1 MIQRYRLTQLTH
13 VIRVFVR
20 LVIIVQEGQLR
31 LSRVPQGTSP
41 EDSELDQLQIALNVR
56 KVITVRTQSL
66 AHYVQQVHIVHYNL
80 LLLRLLLQLEN
91 FHYQVILMQYHVN
104 LAHFRQLQDK
114 EHALLVLLVLNALIT
129 V

>member
-1 MIQRYRLTQLTH
+1 
-13 VIRVFVR
+13 
-20 LVIIVQEGQLR
+20 LVIIVREGQLR
-31 LSRVPQGTSP
+31 LSHVPQGTLQ
-41 EDSELDQLQIALNVR
+41 EDLELDQLQIALNVK
-56 KVITVRTQSL
+56 KVIIVPIQSL

-80 LLLRLLLQLEN
+80 QLLRLLLQLGN
-91 FHYQVILMQYHVN
+91 FHYQDILMQYHVN